1 VTDPEAGVEYS
12 WRQER
17 DRKEFGMELGRGTKD
32 GLRRQKLET

>member
-17 DRKEFGMELGRGTKD
+17 DGKEFGMELGSWKGY
-32 GLRRQKLET
+32 